1 VHKNMAL
8 TRIGGTPALGLPDDA
23 TVWQGRDDHPTPL
36 LHPGEDEAQQVGRL
50 MEIFARFLWLHVAD
64 GDASPAT
71 IRTYHTQAAQ
81 FVAWCRGRELQPAAA
96 TEEDVIAYRK
106 YLLEAGYRR
115 TTVALKL
122 AVVKRLY
129 EALRWR
135 GLRADNPAA
144 GVKAPRDRTVQDE
157 RVKYLPLD
165 GLKRLLAAPQRDSPQ
180 AKRDRAILSLMGM
193 HGLRVAEVA
202 GLQLGDV
209 DLCAGAI
216 KVLGKGRKVRTI
228 YLTEQTTELM
238 EAWLEVRG
246 TVALGQVH
254 AFFVVIGP
262 NGTGTALTTRGIRY
276 LVDKYLAVLGLKAE
290 GISCHALR
298 HSAATWARAGG
309 ARLDAIAGMLG
320 HASITTTSIYA
331 RLVDRMSENPARY
344 LEAMMGVRLPS
355 QTEEP

>member
-1 VHKNMAL
+1 MNGDMAL
-8 TRIGGTPALGLPDDA
+8 TTTGNTPAARLLDGA
-23 TVWQGRDDHPTPL
+23 IVWRRRDDCPVPSAN
-36 LHPGEDEAQQVGRL
+36 PGEDEAQQVGQL
-50 MEIFARFLWLHVAD
+50 LEIFARFLRLRVAD

-71 IRTYHTQAAQ
+71 IYTYHTQAAQ
-81 FVAWCRGRELQPAAA
+81 FVAWCRERDLRPAAA
-96 TEEDVIAYRK
+96 TEEDIIAYRK
-106 YLLEAGYRR
+106 RLVEAGYRR

-129 EALRWR
+129 EALVWR
-135 GLRADNPAA
+135 GLRVDNPAA

-165 GLKRLLAAPQRDSPQ
+165 GLKRLLAAPQGDSPQ
-180 AKRDRAILSLMGM
+180 AKRDRAVLSLMGM

-202 GLQLGDV
+202 GLQCGDV
-209 DLCAGAI
+209 DLTAGVV
-216 KVLGKGRKVRTI
+216 KVLGKGRKTRTV
-228 YLTEQTTELM
+228 YLIEQTTELLA
-238 EAWLEVRG
+238 AWLEVRA
-246 TVALGQVH
+246 TVALSEVH
-254 AFFVVIGP
+254 AFFVAVGP
-262 NGTGTALTTRGIRY
+262 NGAGTALTTRGVRY
-276 LVDKYLAVLGLKAE
+276 LVDKYLTALGLKAE

-320 HASITTTSIYA
+320 HTSITTTSIYA

-355 QTEEP
+355 RMEEP